1 MAITWVLTKI
11 AVLVP
16 TIMRPLPNTE
26 MELLVT
32 ETVEPPSTPDIQRLT
47 DIPISLTDETAD

>member
-1 MAITWVLTKI
+1 MLVLTT
-11 AVLVP
+11 V
-16 TIMRPLPNTE
+16 RPLPNTE

-32 ETVEPPSTPDIQRLT
+32 ETVEPPSNPDIQRLT